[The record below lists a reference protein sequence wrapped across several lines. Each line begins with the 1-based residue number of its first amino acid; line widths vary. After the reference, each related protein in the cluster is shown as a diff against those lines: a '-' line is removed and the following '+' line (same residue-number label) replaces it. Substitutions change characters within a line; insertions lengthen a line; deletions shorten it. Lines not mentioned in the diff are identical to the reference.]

1 MRLYDRCRTGAE
13 VRLAGR
19 GAVDLVPED
28 ALAQRPLLIQQ
39 AVRLH
44 AAGLVWQV
52 SPFLTVTLPALEMA
66 QAQGGN

>member
-1 MRLYDRCRTGAE
+1 M
-13 VRLAGR
+13 
-19 GAVDLVPED
+19 PED